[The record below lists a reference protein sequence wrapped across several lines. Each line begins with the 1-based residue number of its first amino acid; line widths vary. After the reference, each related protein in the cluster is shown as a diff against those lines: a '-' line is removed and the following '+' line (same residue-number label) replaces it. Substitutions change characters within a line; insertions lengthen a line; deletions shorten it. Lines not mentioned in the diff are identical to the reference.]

1 MLGVQSE
8 DITMTA
14 HTNQQDQQVYR
25 ITLRGQIDE
34 EFVEAYCPA
43 GTVLACEGETAVLA
57 NIHADQSAIVGLT
70 RHLHNLGCTLLSL
83 ETEQQ
88 ELPGKVAQE

>member
-1 MLGVQSE
+1 MLEVQSE

-34 EFVEAYCPA
+34 EFVEAYCPPE
-43 GTVLACEGETAVLA
+43 TVLAREGGAATLS
-57 NIHADQSAIVGLT
+57 NIHADQSAIVGLV
-70 RHLHNLGCTLLSL
+70 RQLHNLGCTILAL
-83 ETEQQ
+83 ES
-88 ELPGKVAQE
+88 